1 MSKYLY
7 AFSADPIT
15 KGHRNVIERILH
27 AHPNDELIIGIGV
40 NPDKKY
46 LFTLAER
53 KAMAKEYLSDLN
65 VQVISF
71 KGMLTDYAIENGIS
85 VIYRG
90 VRDTIDI
97 GNELNLFYTLRM
109 QTAKIEVHFIPAHE
123 EMTTISSS
131 AVKAIVK
138 EYGDVS
144 KFVSTQVKAALEAKI
159 LGQYV
164 LCITGEICS
173 GKTYMLNRIQHI
185 TASRGITTHH
195 LDLDILGHQILEELT
210 EDLYVN
216 TRLEIATV
224 FGNEVINSDGFIN
237 RSILGEIVFS
247 EPSFMETLNDIMRE
261 AMLIRIA
268 RERARFGEGLILVDG
283 ALIVEFNWESKFND
297 NVWLLDTDS
306 SIRMSRLKHRNLTD
320 IQIANRENCQFI
332 TADKILYLKERKCE
346 FTYIKNPHTMSFKI
360 LFERINKLIQTLD
373 IYGELRFKGLW
384 KRIKCDG
391 EANNAYKNL
400 MNKYSESHRY
410 YHTILHITNGLNE
423 IWNRAIDDEKYNL
436 DKVEFAWWYHDSIYD
451 KQSRVNE
458 MRSAIYAKSVCE
470 KCLLEDSFTNAIY
483 ELIIDTAHNRIPNTY
498 DGKFI
503 CDIDLLIFTADKNIF
518 NEYENNIRKEYSWV
532 DNNVYLIARK
542 NILNKFYNK
551 FGQTTSAYYT
561 LNESYDF
568 KAARN
573 LTYML
578 EQLDYL
584 YGE

>member
-15 KGHRNVIERILH
+15 KGHRNVIERILY

-65 VQVISF
+65 VRVISF
-71 KGMLTDYAIENGIS
+71 KGMLTDYAIENSID

-90 VRDTIDI
+90 IRDATDI

-109 QTAKIEVHFIPAHE
+109 QAAKIEVHFIPAHE

-131 AVKAIVK
+131 TVKAVVK

-144 KFVSTQVKAALEAKI
+144 KFVSVSVKAALEAKI

-173 GKTYMLNRIQHI
+173 GKTHTLNRIQHI
-185 TASRGITTHH
+185 TTARGITTHH

-216 TRLEIATV
+216 TRLEIARV
-224 FGNEVINSDGFIN
+224 FGDEVINSDGFIN
-237 RSILGEIVFS
+237 RSVLGDIVFS
-247 EPSFMETLNDIMRE
+247 EPSFMETLNDIMKE

-268 RERARFGEGLILVDG
+268 RERAKFGEGLILVDG
-283 ALIVEFNWESKFND
+283 ALIVEFNWESKFNN
-297 NVWLLDTDS
+297 NVWVLDTDS
-306 SIRMSRLKHRNLTD
+306 FIRMSRLKCRNLTD
-320 IQIANRENCQFI
+320 IQITNRENCQFV
-332 TADKILYLKERKCE
+332 TADKISYLKTRTCE
-346 FTYIKNPHTMSFKI
+346 FTYIKNPHTMSFNI

-384 KRIKCDG
+384 KRIECDG
-391 EANNAYKNL
+391 EADSAYKDL

-410 YHTILHITNGLNE
+410 YHTISHITNGLDE
-423 IWNRAIDDEKYNL
+423 IWNRALDDEKYNL
-436 DKVEFAWWYHDSIYD
+436 NEVEFAWWYHDSIYD

-458 MRSAIYAKSVCE
+458 LRSAIYAKSACE
-470 KCLLEDSFTNAIY
+470 KSLLEESFASAIY
-483 ELIIDTAHNRIPNTY
+483 KLIMDTAHNRIPDTY

-503 CDIDLLIFTADKNIF
+503 CDIDLLIFAADINTF

-532 DNNVYLIARK
+532 DDNAYLIARK
-542 NILNKFYNK
+542 DILNKFYSK

-561 LNESYDF
+561 LSESYDF
-568 KAARN
+568 KAAHN
-573 LTYML
+573 LAHIL
-578 EQLDYL
+578 K
-584 YGE
+584 